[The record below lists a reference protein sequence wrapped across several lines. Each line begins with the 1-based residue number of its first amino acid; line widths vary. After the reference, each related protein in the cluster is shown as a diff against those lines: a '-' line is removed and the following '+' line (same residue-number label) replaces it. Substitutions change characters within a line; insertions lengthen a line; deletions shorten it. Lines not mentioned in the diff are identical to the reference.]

1 MLIDFGALERD
12 EGKRMSELL
21 HNQRQK
27 DVLLALVQT
36 YIETAEPVGS
46 ESLAKRYDFGVSP
59 ATIRNVLVE
68 LEKGG
73 YLIKPHTSAGRIP
86 SEKAYRFYVDMI
98 QEARPITD
106 LQMETIREALN
117 DHGGGVDELLKRTS
131 LILSSFSRYMGIV
144 LSPRKLRSIFKRVS
158 FIRIRPGTVLVVL
171 VSVSGI
177 TQNRLVNYRED
188 FTQDTLDKMS
198 RYLSERFSGMSLA
211 EMRRKVMEDI
221 RVQWENYDRM
231 MKAALELGS
240 YLLDEEE
247 SGDVYVGGS
256 SNILDI
262 PEFIANI
269 EWMKQLLRTVEEKG
283 NIVALL
289 DESMKAEGLMIHIGS
304 EIGIDGIRGIS
315 LVTSTYGNGQSSLGT
330 VGIIGPTRMD
340 YSQVIPLV
348 ASAADAV
355 SESLSKTE
363 I

>member
-1 MLIDFGALERD
+1 MPET
-12 EGKRMSELL
+12 LL
-21 HNQRQK
+21 NQRQK
-27 DVLLALVQT
+27 EILLALVQV
-36 YIETAEPVGS
+36 YIESAEPVGS
-46 ESLAKRYDFGVSP
+46 ASLVKRYDFGLSS
-59 ATIRNVLVE
+59 ATVRKVLLD

-73 YLIKPHTSAGRIP
+73 YLVKPHTSAGRVP
-86 SEKAYRFYVDMI
+86 SEKAYRYYVDMI
-98 QEARPITD
+98 QEARPFSDVQI
-106 LQMETIREALN
+106 ETIREALA

-131 LILSSFSRYMGIV
+131 LILSSFSRYLGVV
-144 LSPRKLRSIFKRVS
+144 LSPRKLRSVFKRVS

-177 TQNRLVNYRED
+177 TQNRLVKHRED
-188 FTQDTLDKMS
+188 FTQDALDRMS
-198 RYLSERFSGMSLA
+198 RYLNDRFSGMSLG
-211 EMRRKVMEDI
+211 EMRA
-221 RVQWENYDRM
+221 RVTNDLRVEWANYDRM
-231 MKAALELGS
+231 MKAAIELGS

-247 SGDVYVGGS
+247 SGDVYVGGR
-256 SNILDI
+256 SNILDV
-262 PEFIANI
+262 PEFTANL
-269 EWMKQLLRTVEEKG
+269 EWMKQLLKSLEEKG

-304 EIGIDGIRGIS
+304 EIGIDEIRGIS

-355 SESLSKTE
+355 SESLSKPE

>member
-1 MLIDFGALERD
+1 MPEPLR
-12 EGKRMSELL
+12 
-21 HNQRQK
+21 NQRQREI
-27 DVLLALVQT
+27 LLALVQT

-46 ESLAKRYDFGVSP
+46 GSLAKRYDFGLSS
-59 ATIRNVLVE
+59 ATIRNVLLE
-68 LEKGG
+68 LENSG
-73 YLIKPHTSAGRIP
+73 YLVKPHTSAGRVP
-86 SEKAYRFYVDMI
+86 SEKAYRYYVDTI
-98 QEARPITD
+98 QDARPITD
-106 LQMETIREALN
+106 VQMETIREALE

-131 LILSSFSRYMGIV
+131 LILSSFSRYMGVV
-144 LSPRKLRSIFKRVS
+144 LSPRKLRSVFKRVS

-177 TQNRLVNYRED
+177 TQNRLVKYRDD
-188 FTQDTLDKMS
+188 FTQDALDKMS
-198 RYLSERFSGMSLA
+198 RYLNDRFGGMSLA
-211 EMRRKVMEDI
+211 EMRREVMKDI

-240 YLLDEEE
+240 YLLDDEE
-247 SGDVYVGGS
+247 SGDVYVGGR
-256 SNILDI
+256 SNILDV
-262 PEFIANI
+262 PEFTANL
-269 EWMKQLLRTVEEKG
+269 EWMKQLLLTLEEKG

-289 DESMKAEGLMIHIGS
+289 DESMKTEGLMIHIGS
-304 EIGIDGIRGIS
+304 EIGIDEIRGIS

-355 SESLSKTE
+355 SESLSKSE